1 MRLTF
6 SAALFLECNRAD
18 ISDFKSQEK
27 MRTNFA
33 MPIQK
38 VVRCATHCRI
48 GEIWIASMDCS
59 DLNEKFQNRTAKN
72 WI

>member
-33 MPIQK
+33 MPIRK
-38 VVRCATHCRI
+38 IVPCATHCRI
-48 GEIWIASMDCS
+48 GEI
-59 DLNEKFQNRTAKN
+59 
-72 WI
+72 